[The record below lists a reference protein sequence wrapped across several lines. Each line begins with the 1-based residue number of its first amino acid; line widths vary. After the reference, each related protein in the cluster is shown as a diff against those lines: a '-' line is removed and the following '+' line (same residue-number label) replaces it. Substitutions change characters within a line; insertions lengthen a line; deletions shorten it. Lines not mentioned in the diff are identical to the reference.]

1 MEIKDILKELI
12 NVAQLEL
19 DQNGQPD
26 NFDLGHTTISQR
38 SNWIGRESNHLGC
51 GTDEEID
58 KMLDSKFILL
68 FFK

>member
-26 NFDLGHTTISQR
+26 NFDLDDFINLLEDYWSELDD
-38 SNWIGRESNHLGC
+38 IGEFVYSGDDRMEFFG
-51 GTDEEID
+51 DED
-58 KMLDSKFILL
+58 Y
-68 FFK
+68 

>member
-26 NFDLGHTTISQR
+26 NFDLDDFINLLEDYWSELDD
-38 SNWIGRESNHLGC
+38 IGEFVYSDDDRMEFFD
-51 GTDEEID
+51 DED
-58 KMLDSKFILL
+58 Y
-68 FFK
+68 

>member
-26 NFDLGHTTISQR
+26 NFDLDDFINLLEDYWSELDD
-38 SNWIGRESNHLGC
+38 IGEFVYSDDDGM
-51 GTDEEID
+51 E
-58 KMLDSKFILL
+58 
-68 FFK
+68 FFDDDY

>member
-26 NFDLGHTTISQR
+26 NFDLDDFINLLEDYWSELDD
-38 SNWIGRESNHLGC
+38 IGEFVYSDDDRMEFFG
-51 GTDEEID
+51 DED
-58 KMLDSKFILL
+58 Y
-68 FFK
+68 

>member
-26 NFDLGHTTISQR
+26 NFDLDDFINLLEDYWSELDD
-38 SNWIGRESNHLGC
+38 IGEFVYSDDDRME
-51 GTDEEID
+51 
-58 KMLDSKFILL
+58 
-68 FFK
+68 FFDDGDY